1 MDEENIHLRDYIQ
14 IILRRKYVI
23 LLVFI
28 VCLPFVLINATSGE
42 PVYWASA
49 KLLIQKNN
57 APPLL
62 MNRGHSY
69 DPGFL
74 ATQTQVIKSS
84 KVGKKVVKNLNLD
97 ETYRQY
103 FPKENSEPSVIQ
115 KAKNWL
121 RKLFETGLKLAGVT
135 NQQPASEKADQKEL
149 SEAEKKARRI
159 ESLAAMIGSSI
170 SVQSATEEGNIVS
183 VSFVSSN
190 PAFAKEIVNSVASAY
205 KQVLLEMRTQS
216 TSETI
221 EWMKIKAE
229 SQREKLE
236 ASEKKLQEYK
246 KKHDIYTVGD
256 EEALFPAKISRLSQ
270 RLTQAQAEVKE
281 LESLYQEINRI
292 STAEAL
298 NIPVVS
304 ENNVVRDLRTK
315 IIEQEQEI
323 DGLSKKI
330 GDKHPRMIRA
340 KKDLDSLK
348 EKLKTEI
355 KGVIQSI
362 KNKYELAAKKSKSIE
377 SLLEQTKQNAAKMS
391 DKLIQ
396 YEILKRDVEVNRL
409 LYDRL
414 VSRIKEYNATENKQT
429 IDVWVVE
436 DADKPN
442 LPMNKGPKRAILLGL
457 LVSLMAGIGLAFF
470 LEYLD
475 STIKA
480 PDDAETRTDIPV
492 LGMVPL
498 FKDKSYEI
506 EKVVHQLPNA
516 AVSERYKVIRTAL
529 FLSLSRGE
537 GNSVLIASMSEKA
550 GKTVTAV
557 NLAIALAESE
567 RHVLLVD
574 ADMRRPKIHKTFEL
588 ENKSGLSTYLANES
602 DLAVLETEESDCLKI
617 LPSGPVPSN
626 PSELLSSP
634 RLEELIQKIRADY
647 DFIIFDS
654 PPMIDVTDAILI
666 GKTINQTILV
676 SRSGVST
683 YESLKQAKK
692 ILENIG
698 TNLLGQI
705 VNAVDEKKQNYYY
718 YKYYGSYSGY
728 TKGNKTT

>member
-14 IILRRKYVI
+14 ILLRRKYII
-23 LLVFI
+23 LLVFV
-28 VCLPFVLINATSGE
+28 VCLPFVLIKAFSGE
-42 PVYWASA
+42 PVYRASA
-49 KLLIQKNN
+49 KILIQKNN

-74 ATQTQVIKSS
+74 ATQSQVIKSS

-121 RKLFETGLKLAGVT
+121 RKLFDTGLKLAGLR
-135 NQQPASEKADQKEL
+135 NQQTAIDKSGKKEL
-149 SEAEKKARRI
+149 NEAEKKERRI
-159 ESLAAMIGSSI
+159 ESLAAMIGGSI
-170 SVQSATEEGNIVS
+170 SVQSATEEGNIVE

-190 PAFAKEIVNSVASAY
+190 PAFAKNIVNSVASAY

-216 TSETI
+216 TTETI
-221 EWMKIKAE
+221 EWMKVKAA

-236 ASEKKLQEYK
+236 ASERRLKEYK
-246 KKHDIYTVGD
+246 KTHDIYTVGD
-256 EEALFPAKISRLSQ
+256 EEAIFPAKISRLSQ

-292 STAEAL
+292 STREAL
-298 NIPVVS
+298 NLPVIA
-304 ENNVVRDLRTK
+304 ENNVVRDLREK
-315 IIEQEQEI
+315 IINQEQEI

-330 GDKHPRMIRA
+330 GNKHPRMIRA
-340 KKDLDSLK
+340 KKDLDALK
-348 EKLKTEI
+348 ETLEEE
-355 KGVIQSI
+355 IQSAI
-362 KNKYELAAKKSKSIE
+362 QSVKNKYELAEKKAKSIE
-377 SLLEQTKQNAAKMS
+377 NLLEQTKQNAAKMS

-396 YEILKRDVEVNRL
+396 YEILNRDVEVNRL

-414 VSRIKEYNATENKQT
+414 ISRIIEYSATENKQT

-436 DADKPN
+436 DADKPHF
-442 LPMNKGPKRAILLGL
+442 PMNKGPKRAILLGL
-457 LVSLMAGIGLAFF
+457 LVSLMAGVGLAFF

-475 STIKA
+475 NTIKA

-492 LGMVPL
+492 LGMVPF
-498 FKDKSYEI
+498 FKDKAYEI
-506 EKVVHQLPNA
+506 EKIAHQLPNA

-529 FLSLSRGE
+529 FVSSAKGE
-537 GNSVLIASMSEKA
+537 ANNLLITSMAQKA

-557 NLAIALAESE
+557 NLAISLAQSE
-567 RHVLLVD
+567 RRVLLID
-574 ADMRRPKIHKTFEL
+574 ADMRRPRIHKTFGLKNET
-588 ENKSGLSTYLANES
+588 GLSSYLAKSS
-602 DLAVLETEESDCLKI
+602 DLAVVTTEESNYLKV
-617 LPSGPVPSN
+617 LPAGPVPSN
-626 PSELLSSP
+626 PSELLSSA
-634 RLEELIQKIRADY
+634 RLEELIQRLKADY

-654 PPMIDVTDAILI
+654 PPMADVTDAILI
-666 GKTINQTILV
+666 GKIVNQAILV
-676 SRSGVST
+676 ARSSVST

-692 ILENIG
+692 IFENID

-728 TKGNKTT
+728 TKDDTR